1 MKRIFLALL
10 ILCFLLSGCG
20 RSGRLLIE
28 PVYLYYPKVE
38 YDYGDA
44 DGVIDYE
51 AMDGT
56 GKMDDYIGLLTAYFT
71 EPVDESLVNP
81 FPAGTVPLE
90 AQLDGTQL
98 RVTISP
104 EAEALQAHRFALACT
119 CLAMTCFSFSD
130 CESVEVLCGERS
142 FNVQRDSWLLL
153 DEFIPESTQSS
164 TEDNLK

>member
-1 MKRIFLALL
+1 MKRILAIMILSCLFLT
-10 ILCFLLSGCG
+10 GCG

-28 PVYLYYPKVE
+28 PVYLYYPKAE

-51 AMDGT
+51 AMDAT
-56 GKMDDYIGLLTAYFT
+56 GLMEDYLALLGHYFT

-81 FPAGTVPLE
+81 FPAGTVPL
-90 AQLDGTQL
+90 AVQPDGRQL

-104 EAEALQAHRFALACT
+104 EAEALPEHRFNLACT
-119 CLAMTCFSFSD
+119 CLGMTCFSFSD
-130 CESVEVLCGERS
+130 CESVEILCGERN

-153 DEFIPESTQSS
+153 DEYVPESIPTHNK
-164 TEDNLK
+164 ENPE